1 MKAFSVAV
9 AVVLVLACMFIL
21 ESTAVP
27 FSEVLTEEV
36 GSIDSPVGEHQQPSP
51 CVCREG
57 FRASSVQRGWEVE
70 TWTKRLT
77 MCLFPLFLHIL
88 FLAGIQEHFRF
99 KRQSHLSLCR
109 WCCNCCHNKG
119 CGFCCKF

>member
-1 MKAFSVAV
+1 MKAFSVAF
-9 AVVLVLACMFIL
+9 AIDLACMCIL

-27 FSEVLTEEV
+27 FSEERTDEV
-36 GSIDSPVGEHQQPSP
+36 GSIDSPVGEHQQPGGESMHLP
-51 CVCREG
+51 
-57 FRASSVQRGWEVE
+57 A
-70 TWTKRLT
+70 
-77 MCLFPLFLHIL
+77 
-88 FLAGIQEHFRF
+88 HFRF

>member
-9 AVVLVLACMFIL
+9 AVVVVLACMFIL

-27 FSEVLTEEV
+27 FFEVRTDEV
-36 GSIDSPVGEHQQPSP
+36 GSIDSPVGEHQQPGGESM
-51 CVCREG
+51 
-57 FRASSVQRGWEVE
+57 
-70 TWTKRLT
+70 RL
-77 MCLFPLFLHIL
+77 L
-88 FLAGIQEHFRF
+88 LAGIQEHFRF

>member
-9 AVVLVLACMFIL
+9 AVVLVLSCMFIL
-21 ESTAVP
+21 ESNAVP

-36 GSIDSPVGEHQQPSP
+36 GSIDSPVWEHQQPGGESMRP
-51 CVCREG
+51 
-57 FRASSVQRGWEVE
+57 S
-70 TWTKRLT
+70 
-77 MCLFPLFLHIL
+77 
-88 FLAGIQEHFRF
+88 EHFRF

>member
-9 AVVLVLACMFIL
+9 AGVVVLTCMFIL

-27 FSEVLTEEV
+27 FSEVRTEEV
-36 GSIDSPVGEHQQPSP
+36 GSIDSPVGEHQQPGSESMRP
-51 CVCREG
+51 
-57 FRASSVQRGWEVE
+57 A
-70 TWTKRLT
+70 
-77 MCLFPLFLHIL
+77 
-88 FLAGIQEHFRF
+88 EHFRF

>member
-1 MKAFSVAV
+1 MKACSVAV
-9 AVVLVLACMFIL
+9 AVVLVLTCMFIL

-36 GSIDSPVGEHQQPSP
+36 GIIDSPVWEHQQPGGESM
-51 CVCREG
+51 
-57 FRASSVQRGWEVE
+57 
-70 TWTKRLT
+70 RL
-77 MCLFPLFLHIL
+77 P
-88 FLAGIQEHFRF
+88 EHFRF
-99 KRQSHLSLCR
+99 KHQSHLSLCC

>member
-1 MKAFSVAV
+1 MKAFSVAF
-9 AVVLVLACMFIL
+9 AVVVVLACMFIL

-27 FSEVLTEEV
+27 FSEVRKNDEV
-36 GSIDSPVGEHQQPSP
+36 GSIDSPVGEHQQPGGESMRP
-51 CVCREG
+51 
-57 FRASSVQRGWEVE
+57 
-70 TWTKRLT
+70 
-77 MCLFPLFLHIL
+77 P
-88 FLAGIQEHFRF
+88 EHFRF

>member
-21 ESTAVP
+21 ESTTVP
-27 FSEVLTEEV
+27 FSELVLTEEV
-36 GSIDSPVGEHQQPSP
+36 GSIDSPVGEHQQPGGES
-51 CVCREG
+51 
-57 FRASSVQRGWEVE
+57 
-70 TWTKRLT
+70 
-77 MCLFPLFLHIL
+77 MCLP
-88 FLAGIQEHFRF
+88 EHFRF

>member
-9 AVVLVLACMFIL
+9 AVVVVLACMFIL

-27 FSEVLTEEV
+27 FSEVRTEEV
-36 GSIDSPVGEHQQPSP
+36 ESIDSPVGEHQQPGGTSMNLP
-51 CVCREG
+51 
-57 FRASSVQRGWEVE
+57 
-70 TWTKRLT
+70 
-77 MCLFPLFLHIL
+77 M
-88 FLAGIQEHFRF
+88 HFRF

>member
-1 MKAFSVAV
+1 MKGFSVAV
-9 AVVLVLACMFIL
+9 AGVVVLACMFIL

-27 FSEVLTEEV
+27 FSEVRKEEV
-36 GSIDSPVGEHQQPSP
+36 GSIDSPVGEHYQPGSESMRP
-51 CVCREG
+51 
-57 FRASSVQRGWEVE
+57 A
-70 TWTKRLT
+70 
-77 MCLFPLFLHIL
+77 
-88 FLAGIQEHFRF
+88 HFRF

>member
-1 MKAFSVAV
+1 MEAFGVAS
-9 AVVLVLACMFIL
+9 AVDLACMFIL

-27 FSEVLTEEV
+27 FSEVWRKNEEV
-36 GSIDSPVGEHQQPSP
+36 GSIDSPVGEHQQPGESMRP
-51 CVCREG
+51 
-57 FRASSVQRGWEVE
+57 
-70 TWTKRLT
+70 
-77 MCLFPLFLHIL
+77 P
-88 FLAGIQEHFRF
+88 EHFRF